1 VRIEGINSKV
11 FANPETTPSH
21 SRLRRPALIAAAV
34 IGGGLASLA
43 GIYGIGGLTRNL
55 GDPNCRPALETAR
68 HVAPLARGE
77 VAAMAV
83 AESPLQ
89 VPDLAFRDFAG
100 AERRLSDWRGR
111 TVLLNLWATWCIP
124 CRKEMPALD
133 ALQGTLG
140 GPGFEVVAVNI
151 DTRDSIKPR
160 AWLEEI
166 GVNRLA
172 YYADPS
178 AKVFQ
183 DLKLVGRAFGLPM
196 TLLVD
201 PAGCEIGTA
210 AGPAEWA
217 SQDGVALV
225 RTAIG
230 G

>member
-1 VRIEGINSKV
+1 VTATSDN
-11 FANPETTPSH
+11 AAY
-21 SRLRRPALIAAAV
+21 SRLRRPALIAGAV
-34 IGGGLASLA
+34 LAGAFAGLA
-43 GIYGIGGLTRNL
+43 GVYGIGGFVRNA
-55 GDPNCRPALETAR
+55 GDPDCRPAVEIAQR
-68 HVAPLARGE
+68 IGRLARGE

-83 AESPLQ
+83 AQSPLRL
-89 VPDLAFRDFAG
+89 PDLGFRDLGG
-100 AERRLSDWRGR
+100 ATRRLSDWRGR

-133 ALQGTLG
+133 ALEGTLG
-140 GPGFEVVAVNI
+140 GESFEVVAVNI
-151 DTRDSIKPR
+151 DTRDLIKPR
-160 AWLEEI
+160 AWLAEV

-183 DLKLVGRAFGLPM
+183 DLKLIGRAFGLPT

-217 SQDGVALV
+217 SDDGIKLV
-225 RTAIG
+225 RAALG

>member
-1 VRIEGINSKV
+1 MA
-11 FANPETTPSH
+11 ANPEITRPH
-21 SRLRRPALIAAAV
+21 SGLRRPALIATAV
-34 IGGGLASLA
+34 VGGALAGLA
-43 GIYGIGGLTRNL
+43 GVYGIDGLKRNA
-55 GDPNCRPALETAR
+55 GDLNCRPAVEIAQR
-68 HVAPLARGE
+68 IGPLARGE
-77 VAAMAV
+77 VAAMAI

-89 VPDLAFRDFAG
+89 VPDLAFRDLAG
-100 AERRLSDWRGR
+100 TERRLSDWRGR

-133 ALQGTLG
+133 ALEGTLG
-140 GPGFEVVAVNI
+140 GPRFEVVAVNI
-151 DTRDSIKPR
+151 DTRDSIKPQ
-160 AWLEEI
+160 AWLQDV
-166 GVNRLA
+166 GVSRLA

-183 DLKLVGRAFGLPM
+183 DLKLIGRGFGLPT

-217 SQDGVALV
+217 SEDGLRLV
-225 RTAIG
+225 RTALG